1 MRYVHTA
8 ANTNQIAF
16 TVSPR
21 TTASMTHAMP
31 PSREIAAHRA
41 IFCGVQRVRACAP
54 GSSSGTAVGGRD
66 GSGTISGSSSA
77 AFRAARVSVVIEPL
91 QGRVVAVRPRKAR
104 NRGGP

>member
-31 PSREIAAHRA
+31 PSSEIAAHRA